1 MTARLR
7 NCAAFAGI
15 AVLMWIFVIGN
26 FNGVSKAIA
35 VIVSLPLA
43 LMAFTFIYKLICKYD
58 NKLKKN
64 ARLFSFIALSVM
76 FVLLLIC
83 GFMNRQ
89 NPVHTPKPSLPD
101 VSIAIRG
108 AQHLAAGEALS
119 NVEYFSRYPNTH
131 ALLFFFTG
139 IGKVL
144 LFITGSV
151 EHLYSVAIVI
161 NAVLIT
167 LTVLLVMKCSAM
179 LSGTRAAAFSFV
191 LCFFFSPLYL
201 VMPLTYT
208 DTIAMT
214 AMAGTLYFFIRFIR
228 KQKLYNL
235 ALSGILCALGTLF
248 KPTVAI
254 FVIAAVII
262 LLLSKHSVLKRVIT
276 LLLAFAIV
284 FTGFTIPINNSGLI
298 SDELYDTYKY
308 PPQHWVMM
316 SLSGSGGFNN
326 EAASFTTN
334 AGNYEQKQENI
345 NNEIIRIVKEKGV
358 FGTVYHLLFTKVA
371 AMWDSGTLGLYS
383 RIQDCQSDNPI
394 QWAITTPLP
403 SSLIAAVSQGIYA
416 SILLLSLMGAI
427 KKRKNILFQTLL
439 LALFGAFVFFM
450 LWEAE
455 GRYML
460 QFMPIFFVL
469 VAVGAKPTFERI
481 AALKTKLNIAKAV
494 NK

>member
-1 MTARLR
+1 MTSKLR
-7 NCAAFAGI
+7 SCAAFAGI
-15 AVLMWIFVIGN
+15 AVLIWIFILGN
-26 FNGVSKAIA
+26 FNGISKAIS
-35 VIVSLPLA
+35 VIVCLPLA
-43 LMAFTFIYKLICKYD
+43 LLAFTFIYKLICKYED
-58 NKLKKN
+58 KLKKH
-64 ARLFSFIALSVM
+64 ARLFSFLALSVM
-76 FVLLLIC
+76 FALLLIC

-108 AQHLAAGEALS
+108 AQHLAMGDALS
-119 NVEYFSRYPNTH
+119 NIEYFSKYPNTH

-139 IGKVL
+139 IGKILVFL
-144 LFITGSV
+144 TGSA
-151 EHLYSVAIVI
+151 EHLYSVAIVL

-167 LTVLLVMKCSAM
+167 LSVWLVMQCSAM
-179 LSGTRAAAFSFV
+179 LSGTRAAAFCFV

-214 AMAGTLYFFIRFIR
+214 TMAAALYFFIRFMR
-228 KQKLYNL
+228 KQKLHHL
-235 ALSGILCALGTLF
+235 AISGAICALGTVF

-262 LLLSKHSVLKRVIT
+262 LLLSKRSVLKRAIT

-284 FTGFTIPINNSGLI
+284 FTGLTIPINNSGLI

-316 SLSGSGGFNN
+316 ALSGSGGFNN
-326 EAASFTTN
+326 EADSFTTN

-345 NNEIIRIVKEKGV
+345 NKEIVRILQEKG
-358 FGTVYHLLFTKVA
+358 FLGTMHHLLFTKVA
-371 AMWDSGTLGLYS
+371 AMWDSGTLGLYA
-383 RIQDCQSDNPI
+383 RVQDSQYDNPI
-394 QWAITTPLP
+394 RWAITTPLP
-403 SSLIAAVSQGIYA
+403 SSVIAAISQGIYA
-416 SILLLSLMGAI
+416 AILLLSLVCAI

-439 LALFGAFVFFM
+439 LTLFGAFMFFM
-450 LWEAE
+450 IWEAE

-460 QFMPIFFVL
+460 QIMPIFFIL
-469 VAVGAKPTFERI
+469 AAIGAKPAFERI
-481 AALKTKLNIAKAV
+481 AAIKNKATTILRR
-494 NK
+494 